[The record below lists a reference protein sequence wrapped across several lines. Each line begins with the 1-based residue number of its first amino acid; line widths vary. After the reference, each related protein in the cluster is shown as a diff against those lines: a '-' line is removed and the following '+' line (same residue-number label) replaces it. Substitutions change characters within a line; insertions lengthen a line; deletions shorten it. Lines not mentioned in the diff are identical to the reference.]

1 MKKKNISIFEL
12 VCYIAAAVMAVIG
25 IYMISANLTMINEY
39 LAAYGMSFMDMKGD
53 VFQTVLPVFAQYFTY
68 AFAAFG
74 IGRIYHAVTV
84 PKCVCEPAAPTVEE
98 IFVEEPVAVIA
109 EPAEA
114 PVEPAEAPVEAEEVA
129 EEAVEVVDAE
139 VIGIAEDVAE
149 TVVEE
154 VEPKEEN

>member
-53 VFQTVLPVFAQYFTY
+53 VLQTVLPVFAQYFTY

-74 IGRIYHAVTV
+74 IGRIYHAVTA
-84 PKCVCEPAAPTVEE
+84 PKCVCEPAEPTVEE

-114 PVEPAEAPVEAEEVA
+114 PVEAEEVA
-129 EEAVEVVDAE
+129 EEAEEVVEVVDAE

-149 TVVEE
+149 AVVEE

>member
-12 VCYIAAAVMAVIG
+12 VCYIVAAVMAIIG
-25 IYMISANLTMINEY
+25 IYMINANLTMINEY

-53 VFQTVLPVFAQYFTY
+53 ALQTVLPVFAQYFTY

-74 IGRIYHAVTV
+74 IGKIYHAVAA
-84 PKCVCEPAAPTVEE
+84 PKCVCETEAAPAVEE

-114 PVEPAEAPVEAEEVA
+114 PAEAEEVA